1 MNPKDQVRELL
12 RKTPRPDSIDST
24 NKAKAFKRIHSES
37 IKKFKDGRC
46 TEQAAS
52 GILTNLQQF
61 F

>member
-12 RKTPRPDSIDST
+12 RKTPKPDSIDSI

-46 TEQAAS
+46 TE
-52 GILTNLQQF
+52 
-61 F
+61 